1 MKKDKESIL
10 ASMQQHLPAI
20 TDDVSVENGGII
32 DSSITKDT
40 ESDYE
45 YSRQRLKKLI
55 DNAEE
60 SIATMMALATDSEH
74 PRAFEVLSNMLK
86 MAADLNQ
93 QLMNLQKDRK
103 KLHEKPVIKSSSSSG
118 VSTNTTNNSIFVGTT
133 TELQKFL
140 TSQKAVV
147 DI

>member
-1 MKKDKESIL
+1 MKKDKESIM
-10 ASMQQHLPAI
+10 ASLSQHFPVAAKE
-20 TDDVSVENGGII
+20 DVVPVVATI
-32 DSSITKDT
+32 DSSIAEDT

-60 SIATMMALATDSEH
+60 SIATMMALASDSET
-74 PRAFEVLSNMLK
+74 PRAFEILSGMLT

-103 KLHEKPVIKSSSSSG
+103 KLHEKALTKSNNNG
-118 VSTNTTNNSIFVGTT
+118 GNTTTTNNSIFVGST

-140 TSQKAVV
+140 TSQKAEAV